1 MRECGKRTETKA
13 KMATSLRI
21 KDGEQEKIRKKCIEI
36 NKLLVRHEKA
46 PLKDS
51 ELGHILLD
59 LALDMCELNKNG
71 EIILV
76 EK

>member
-1 MRECGKRTETKA
+1 MRELKKSNQA
-13 KMATSLRI
+13 KNQMATSLRI

-36 NKLLVRHEKA
+36 NKILVRHEKA

-51 ELGHILLD
+51 ELVHILLD
-59 LALDMCELNKNG
+59 LALDNCEISKNG
-71 EIILV
+71 EIILA